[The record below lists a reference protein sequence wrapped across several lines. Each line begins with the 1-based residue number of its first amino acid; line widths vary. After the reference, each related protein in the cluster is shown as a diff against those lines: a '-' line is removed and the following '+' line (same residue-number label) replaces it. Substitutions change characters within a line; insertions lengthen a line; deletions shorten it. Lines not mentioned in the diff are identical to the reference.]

1 MPGRKSR
8 YFPGNPGDG
17 LDSHGGTDDFALISG
32 NSTQTRTSIFLR
44 LSLMNKSLANSD
56 DQSLI
61 LRTIGGEI
69 NAFGLLV
76 QKYQN
81 RLFNGLVQIIQNHAE
96 AEDLTQETFVL
107 AFTKLTSFQGNSAF
121 YTWLYRIAYNLAI
134 TRIRRR
140 KVNVSLDS
148 QREAGID
155 YASKNC
161 SPSERLEQN
170 EQVNL
175 VRTAL
180 NQLSEEH
187 RTILI
192 LREME
197 EMDYDALSEILDLP
211 IGTVRSRLHRARE
224 QLREKMTSLIK
235 EPNQS
240 PP

>member
-1 MPGRKSR
+1 
-8 YFPGNPGDG
+8 
-17 LDSHGGTDDFALISG
+17 
-32 NSTQTRTSIFLR
+32 
-44 LSLMNKSLANSD
+44 MNQPMANSD

-61 LRTIGGEI
+61 LRTIGGEQ
-69 NAFGLLV
+69 NAFGALV

-81 RLFNGLVQIIQNHAE
+81 RLFNGLVQIVRSHAE
-96 AEDLTQETFVL
+96 AEDLAQEAFVL
-107 AFTKLTSFQGNSAF
+107 AFTKLGSFQGNSAF

-140 KVNVSLDS
+140 KANVSLDS

-155 YASKNC
+155 YASGGS
-161 SPSERLEQN
+161 SPSGRMEQN

-180 NQLSEEH
+180 DQLSEEH

-197 EMDYDALSEILDLP
+197 EMDYDALSEVLDLP

-224 QLREKMTSLIK
+224 QLREKMTTLTD
-235 EPNQS
+235 EPNQRT
-240 PP
+240 P

>member
-1 MPGRKSR
+1 M
-8 YFPGNPGDG
+8 
-17 LDSHGGTDDFALISG
+17 
-32 NSTQTRTSIFLR
+32 
-44 LSLMNKSLANSD
+44 ANSD
-56 DQSLI
+56 DQTLI
-61 LRTIGGEI
+61 LRTLGGEE
-69 NAFGLLV
+69 NAFGVLV

-81 RLFNGLVQIIQNHAE
+81 RLFNGLVQIVRSHAE
-96 AEDLTQETFVL
+96 AEDLSQEAFVL
-107 AFTKLTSFQGNSAF
+107 AFTKLKSFQGNSAF

-140 KVNVSLDS
+140 KANLSLDS
-148 QREAGID
+148 QHEAGLD
-155 YASKNC
+155 YACQGC
-161 SPSERLEQN
+161 SPSERMEQD
-170 EQVNL
+170 EQANL

-197 EMDYDALSEILDLP
+197 EMDYDALSAVLDLP

-224 QLREKMTSLIK
+224 QLREKMTILMN

-240 PP
+240 TP